1 MREKEGERIM
11 TDLEYIN
18 QEMIRKLGY
27 IEEKRINP
35 YEHIMLKLVL
45 NIAQSLEAIAN
56 KNKEANDEPDKNR

>member
-18 QEMIRKLGY
+18 QEMIRKLGF

-35 YEHIMLKLVL
+35 YEHVMLKLVL
-45 NIAQSLEAIAN
+45 NIAQSLEVIAN
-56 KNKEANDEPDKNR
+56 KNKEKKNDNN